1 LLLGVGLELEQG
13 VHAVA
18 ALPLLE
24 EGELLFALKAVPHGV
39 GA

>member
-1 LLLGVGLELEQG
+1 
-13 VHAVA
+13 VA